1 MNATMKVGDIATGRS
16 GDKGDY
22 LDLTIVA
29 YNDIGYERIA
39 RTLTAARVA
48 AVLERVAP
56 SPVDRYELP
65 NVRALKF
72 VAPRALPGGVQASL
86 HAGMH
91 WQKAAASLLLE
102 LPLDE
107 MNG

>member
-1 MNATMKVGDIATGRS
+1 MNAAMKVGDIATGRS
-16 GDKGDY
+16 GDKGDF

-39 RTLTAARVA
+39 RTLTAARVE
-48 AVLERVAP
+48 AVLARVAP

-65 NVRALKF
+65 KLRALKF
-72 VAPRALPGGVQASL
+72 VAPRALPGGIQASL

-107 MNG
+107 VSG